1 MLVKYDLQIY
11 KAEKRVFFM
20 FTLDHS
26 IEFVE
31 KFVSNFYGIDQ
42 CKRISRC
49 VDGVS
54 VNDNLRG
61 KYYDCNNLSPLSN
74 PKFSVLNNDF
84 LIIGEGFALEFQVH
98 DYNLTQMDYTEFVN
112 IMRAI
117 EFHKKYNLMIVFCS
131 AEDEHNRA
139 RYAGGIGKVEISLL
153 G

>member
-20 FTLDHS
+20 FTMDHS

-31 KFVSNFYGIDQ
+31 TFVSNFYGINQ
-42 CKRISRC
+42 CKRIRRC

-61 KYYDCNNLSPLSN
+61 KYYDCNNLSLSSN
-74 PKFSVLNNDF
+74 PKFSTIYNDF
-84 LIIGEGFALEFQVH
+84 LIVGEDFALEFVVH
-98 DYNLTQMDYTEFVN
+98 DYNLPQMDYKEFVN
-112 IMRAI
+112 IMREI
-117 EFHKKYNLMIVFCS
+117 EFHKKYNLMMVLCS

-139 RYAGGIGKVEISLL
+139 RYAGGVGEVSINLL